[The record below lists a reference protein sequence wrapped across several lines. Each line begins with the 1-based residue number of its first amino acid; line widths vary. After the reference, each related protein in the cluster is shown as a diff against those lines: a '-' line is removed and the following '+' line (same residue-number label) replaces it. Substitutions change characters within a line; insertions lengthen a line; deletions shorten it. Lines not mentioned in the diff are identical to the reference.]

1 MVTVCSAHT
10 SQGVAGLGHSFSC
23 VMLLVEVED
32 SSGLYSHTAVSS
44 SCLECTEV
52 HKAPAS
58 LIWVFFPSPPLF
70 QGNIVLAAESE
81 FEQAQWLEMLQESG
95 KV

>member
-1 MVTVCSAHT
+1 MCGRPGPYSLRRDASCRGEPPPAIAVCS
-10 SQGVAGLGHSFSC
+10 SC
-23 VMLLVEVED
+23 PER
-32 SSGLYSHTAVSS
+32 
-44 SCLECTEV
+44 
-52 HKAPAS
+52 KASAS
-58 LIWVFFPSPPLF
+58 LIWVSFPSPSLF

>member
-1 MVTVCSAHT
+1 MVGSPPT
-10 SQGVAGLGHSFSC
+10 
-23 VMLLVEVED
+23 
-32 SSGLYSHTAVSS
+32 TAASS
-44 SCLECTEV
+44 SCHECTEL

-58 LIWVFFPSPPLF
+58 LIWVFFHSRPLF

>member
-1 MVTVCSAHT
+1 MV
-10 SQGVAGLGHSFSC
+10 
-23 VMLLVEVED
+23 
-32 SSGLYSHTAVSS
+32 SSPPTTAESS
-44 SCLECTEV
+44 SCRECTEV

-58 LIWVFFPSPPLF
+58 LIWVFSPSLPLF

>member
-1 MVTVCSAHT
+1 MMGSPPT
-10 SQGVAGLGHSFSC
+10 
-23 VMLLVEVED
+23 
-32 SSGLYSHTAVSS
+32 TAVSS
-44 SCLECTEV
+44 SCHECTEV

-58 LIWVFFPSPPLF
+58 LIRVFFPSPPLF